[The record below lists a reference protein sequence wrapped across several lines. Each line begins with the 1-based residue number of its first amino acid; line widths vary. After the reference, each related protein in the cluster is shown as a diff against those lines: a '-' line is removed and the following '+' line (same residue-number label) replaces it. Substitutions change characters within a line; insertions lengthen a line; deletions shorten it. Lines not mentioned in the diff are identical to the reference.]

1 MQASYNLSYNL
12 SPLDLQMLDSAA
24 KKIIEKQSLP
34 LFELEQQTKK
44 LADKI
49 NYYKTVVNIAK
60 MSFNSATTHNK
71 KIEILQEIGKVY
83 DKIGIGDFTK
93 IFDYLI
99 AICDK
104 EKDTYKL
111 VETYRFYSEALQRR
125 GNFGLALEKLN
136 KGIELNFILKDEDQT
151 IRNSILL
158 SIIYRK
164 LKNYTESRRCIE
176 FVMQKTDSVNYLEK
190 CYNLFGII
198 DLQTNNFNSA
208 LQNFTKSKELA
219 QELGDSIKVFEAI
232 HNIGIVHSKFGNF
245 EEAVTIFQNYADLSY
260 KEGSLIGVGR
270 AFLNLGVTFMRM
282 KNYPEMVKC
291 FVRSIRAYHSF
302 GGNLQEKILA
312 FNGAGSAFTS
322 LNDFERAKKY
332 YQKGLELAQDLNDEN
347 WVKTLKNKLEELKN
361 KDLNSVEKVSVTTTP
376 IYKIEVPKK
385 AENLISEKEI
395 EALFTSGKWESVKEL
410 LEQEKLNHFT
420 EEELTKTNLIVRIFE
435 NSNKSTNS
443 YYGMIGE
450 SEALQKIKEQIELYS
465 DSDLS
470 IIIEGETGTGKELVA
485 KAIHNVSSRKDKPFL
500 AIDCGAFTESL
511 LTSELFGHKKGSFT
525 GAISDKV
532 GIFETAD
539 GGTLFLDEVANTSL
553 TFQAKLLRV
562 IQEGEVKRVGEST
575 PIQTDVRIIVASNVS
590 LEAKVREE
598 KFRKDLYFRLNG
610 ETITTPTLKQRLD
623 DLPLL
628 FAHFYQKQNL
638 TYKTNF
644 KPDYES
650 ILEVIKQPNWE
661 GNIRQLEHYI
671 SKAFIRSKNSY
682 KLNDIKD
689 FSNADEKLEAQK
701 KTLAETLVRFGGNVS
716 QTASFLQVSRK
727 TLYKRLK
734 KFNIQLN

>member
-1 MQASYNLSYNL
+1 MQANYSLSYNL
-12 SPLDLQMLDSAA
+12 SPLDLQLLDSAA
-24 KKIIEKQSLP
+24 KKIIEKQRLP
-34 LFELEQQTKK
+34 LFELEQETKK
-44 LADKI
+44 LAVKI

-60 MSFNSATTHNK
+60 MSFSSAVSHET
-71 KIEILQEIGKVY
+71 KIETLQEIGKVY
-83 DKIGIGDFTK
+83 DKIGIGDYTK
-93 IFDYLI
+93 VFDYLI
-99 AICDK
+99 TICNE

-125 GNFGLALEKLN
+125 GHFGQALEKLN
-136 KGIELNFILKDEDQT
+136 KGIELNFTLKDEDQT

-164 LKNYTESRRCIE
+164 LKNYSASRRCLE
-176 FVMQKTDSVNYLEK
+176 FVMQKTNSVNYLEK

-219 QELGDSIKVFEAI
+219 QELGDSIKVSEAI

-245 EEAVTIFQNYADLSY
+245 EEAIEIFQDYADLSY
-260 KEGSLIGVGR
+260 REGSLISVGR

-322 LNDFERAKKY
+322 LNDFDRAKKY

-347 WVKTLKNKLEELKN
+347 WVKTLKIKLEDLKN
-361 KDLNSVEKVSVTTTP
+361 KKLNKNEKLPVTATP
-376 IYKIEVPKK
+376 IYKIEAIKEE
-385 AENLISEKEI
+385 ENLISVQELES
-395 EALFTSGKWESVKEL
+395 LFQSGKWESVREFL
-410 LEQEKLNHFT
+410 DNNKLNH
-420 EEELTKTNLIVRIFE
+420 LPKDVLRKTQLIVRIFE
-435 NSNKSTNS
+435 NSNKSTSS
-443 YYGMIGE
+443 YYGMIGD
-450 SEALQKIKEQIELYS
+450 SKALQKIKEQIELYS
-465 DSDLS
+465 DSDLN

-485 KAIHNVSSRKDKPFL
+485 KAIHNVSPRKNKPFL

-525 GAISDKV
+525 GAISDKI
-532 GIFETAD
+532 GIFETAE
-539 GGTLFLDEVANTSL
+539 GGTLFLDEIANTSL

-562 IQEGEVKRVGEST
+562 LQEGEVKRVGEST
-575 PIQTDVRIIVASNVS
+575 PIQTNVRILVASNVS
-590 LEAKVREE
+590 LQEKVNEG

-610 ETITTPTLKQRLD
+610 ETISTPPLKERLE

-638 TYKTNF
+638 AYKTNF

-650 ILEVIKQPNWE
+650 ILEVIEQPNWE

-671 SKAFIRSKNSY
+671 SKAFIRSKNSF

-701 KTLAETLVRFGGNVS
+701 KTLEETLIRFGGNVS

-727 TLYKRLK
+727 TLYKRMK